1 MQTVLAR
8 EERSDVEW
16 WEKFKNLGLIGG
28 LIENKLGH

>member
-1 MQTVLAR
+1 MQTGLAK

-16 WEKFKNLGLIGG
+16 WEKYENLGLFNG